1 MSKEGRKGA
10 SFEQLVADYLAAA
23 LDDDRI
29 ERRVK
34 HGTQDRGDIAGLR
47 IRGKR
52 AVVECKNHQRMEL
65 SAWLDEAERERGND
79 DAEFAIVVHKRKGCG
94 VAKAGRN
101 YVTMELETLAA
112 IIAGGRELINAEQ

>member
-23 LDDDRI
+23 LQDDRI

-65 SAWLDEAERERGND
+65 AAWLDEAERERGND
-79 DAEFAIVVHKRKGCG
+79 DAEFGIVVHKRKGCG
-94 VAKAGRN
+94 TAKAGRN
-101 YVTMELETLAA
+101 YVTTDLETFTA